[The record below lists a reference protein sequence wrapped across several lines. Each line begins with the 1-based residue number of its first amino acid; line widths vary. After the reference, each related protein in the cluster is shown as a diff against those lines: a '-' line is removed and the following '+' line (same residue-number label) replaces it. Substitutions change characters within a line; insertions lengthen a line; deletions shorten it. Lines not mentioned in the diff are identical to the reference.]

1 MSPKFLSKRERVIV
15 FVKLWG
21 LICLTVLGPQIPDP
35 IPLELSELNIKTLEN
50 LNLWGRVKVGF
61 LMSQNQLERDLSHP

>member
-1 MSPKFLSKRERVIV
+1 MGEIV

-21 LICLTVLGPQIPDP
+21 LICLTVQSPQIPDP
-35 IPLELSELNIKTLEN
+35 NPLELSELNIKTLEN

-61 LMSQNQLERDLSHP
+61 LMS